1 MSNTVKNQPM
11 YIAEDGLVRF
21 KENHVV
27 RHLLEKARV
36 NTDEMLAKGNFS
48 DEDKRQFMQLLGYTV
63 VGYIELPYVS
73 AEQQLEVLK
82 DGTIFV
88 QEHLKKEAR
97 AKWELAN
104 NINKTG
110 E

>member
-1 MSNTVKNQPM
+1 MSDTVMNQPM
-11 YIAEDGLVRF
+11 YIAEDGLIRF

-63 VGYIELPYVS
+63 KGYIELPYVT

-82 DGTIFV
+82 MEII
-88 QEHLKKEAR
+88 LCKNILRKKREQ
-97 AKWELAN
+97 N
-104 NINKTG
+104 GN
-110 E
+110 